1 MVSLSDWWS
10 MVALQYNNPA
20 KLFVAA
26 SHVPK
31 AMLYSLFALNRVFG
45 MQMID
50 FGLADFRE
58 VFGAGYVTGKH
69 RSLIHNEP
77 HHVQPLRQQSSKGSS
92 NEQDTGKEEPEHR
105 HLAGLRGNKGISK
118 RSDAVPKG
126 LRVSKFFPTP
136 AGLLPQVSFCLQA
149 FASYPLPPLCPLSPL
164 PPPTGPNTY
173 FLCKAVASRMPPS
186 DAYVSL
192 RQAFSSV
199 VMKCLVVVGAAY

>member
-1 MVSLSDWWS
+1 
-10 MVALQYNNPA
+10 
-20 KLFVAA
+20 
-26 SHVPK
+26 
-31 AMLYSLFALNRVFG
+31 

-77 HHVQPLRQQSSKGSS
+77 HHVQPLRQQNSRGSG

-149 FASYPLPPLCPLSPL
+149 PASCASPQI
-164 PPPTGPNTY
+164 
-173 FLCKAVASRMPPS
+173 PS
-186 DAYVSL
+186 P
-192 RQAFSSV
+192 
-199 VMKCLVVVGAAY
+199 

>member
-1 MVSLSDWWS
+1 MEHGG
-10 MVALQYNNPA
+10 LQYSNPGQLLLLPMFQ
-20 KLFVAA
+20 KLRYATCVH
-26 SHVPK
+26 ST
-31 AMLYSLFALNRVFG
+31 SVFG

-77 HHVQPLRQQSSKGSS
+77 HHVQPLRQQNSKGSS

-136 AGLLPQVSFCLQA
+136 AGLLPQVSFCLQVS
-149 FASYPLPPLCPLSPL
+149 ASCAS
-164 PPPTGPNTY
+164 PPP
-173 FLCKAVASRMPPS
+173 FPPS
-186 DAYVSL
+186 PYPTPH
-192 RQAFSSV
+192 RP
-199 VMKCLVVVGAAY
+199 

>member
-1 MVSLSDWWS
+1 MVSLSDWSS
-10 MVALQYNNPA
+10 MVDLQYSNPGKVLLLPMFQ
-20 KLFVAA
+20 KLYHAA
-26 SHVPK
+26 CLHST
-31 AMLYSLFALNRVFG
+31 AVFG

-77 HHVQPLRQQSSKGSS
+77 HHVQPLRQQNSKGSS

-105 HLAGLRGNKGISK
+105 HLASLRGNKGISK

-136 AGLLPQVSFCLQA
+136 AGLIPQVSFCLQA
-149 FASYPLPPLCPLSPL
+149 PASCASPQI
-164 PPPTGPNTY
+164 
-173 FLCKAVASRMPPS
+173 PS
-186 DAYVSL
+186 P
-192 RQAFSSV
+192 
-199 VMKCLVVVGAAY
+199 